1 MREVILCLLA
11 VAFLSGSCKKGDGC
25 PYSESNITAS
35 AAEEQTITNY
45 LSGNGLTAIRHSS
58 GMYYSVVQSGSGG
71 IAGLCSSILVNYSGK
86 LANGSVFD
94 QKNDAMFVLGAVIE
108 GWKKGIPLIQ
118 KGGQIRLYIPA
129 SLGYGNADVKNGSGA
144 VVIPAN
150 SMLIFDITLKD
161 LN

>member
-25 PYSESNITAS
+25 PYSETNITAS

-45 LSGNGLTAIRHSS
+45 LSGNGLTATRHSS
-58 GMYYSVVQSGSGG
+58 GMYYSIVQPGSGAT
-71 IAGLCSSILVNYSGK
+71 AGLCSNLLVNYSGK

-94 QKNDAMFVLGAVIE
+94 QKNDAMFVLGAVIA
-108 GWKKGIPLIQ
+108 GWQKGIPLIH
-118 KGGQIRLYIPA
+118 KGGQIRLYIPP
-129 SLGYGNADVKNGSGA
+129 SLGYGSADVKNGST

-150 SMLIFDITLKD
+150 SMLIFDVTLKD